1 MKYYIIV
8 GEASGDLH
16 AAHLMKAIQKE
27 DAEAEFR
34 YIGGDEMQAIG
45 GTLVRHYK
53 EQAYMQ
59 FIPVLLHLRTILR
72 NMRLCK
78 EDIKQWRPDKL
89 ILVDYPGFNLNV
101 AEDIHKTTEIP
112 IYYYISPKIWAW
124 KEYRIK
130 RIKRDIDEL
139 FSILPF
145 EVPFFEEKHQYPV
158 HYVGNPTVD
167 EIADFKAKN
176 PYNQEVF
183 RTTHKLDE
191 RPIIA
196 ILAGSRTH
204 EIKDNL
210 PGMMDGLEKYQNDYQ
225 FVLAGAPGIDPS
237 FYVEFEQR
245 FSNLRIIYDA
255 TYPLLQHAHFALVTS
270 GTAALETALFRVP
283 QIVAYATPIPPVI
296 SWLRK
301 RVLTVKY
308 ISLPNLTLDE
318 EAVPE
323 LVAADFT
330 RANFHKHM
338 DALLPK
344 NSPARLEHLAKL
356 DIMAEKLGAPGAPEH
371 AAKLM
376 VAMPRHR
383 IKKSL

>member
-16 AAHLMKAIQKE
+16 AAHLMKAILLE
-27 DAEAEFR
+27 DPNAEFR
-34 YIGGDEMQAIG
+34 YIGGDKMQAVG

-101 AEDIHKTTEIP
+101 AENIHATTEIP
-112 IYYYISPKIWAW
+112 IYYYIAPKIWAW
-124 KEYRIK
+124 KEHRIK

-145 EVPFFEEKHQYPV
+145 EVPFFEEKHQYPI

-167 EIADFKAKN
+167 EIADFQKN
-176 PYNQEVF
+176 NPRDPHAF
-183 RTTHKLDE
+183 RTKHHLDT

-210 PGMMDGLEKYQNDYQ
+210 PGMMRALKKYDKEYQ
-225 FVLAGAPGIDPS
+225 FVLAGAPGIDVAFYSTFQKS
-237 FYVEFEQR
+237 FPE
-245 FSNLRIIYDA
+245 LHIIFNA

-270 GTAALETALFRVP
+270 GTAALETAIFRVP
-283 QIVAYATPIPPVI
+283 QIVAYATPLPPFI

-301 RVLTVKY
+301 RVLKVKY

-330 RANFHKHM
+330 TENFHKHM
-338 DALLPK
+338 DALLPEESK
-344 NSPARLEHLAKL
+344 YRKIHLAQL
-356 DIMAEKLGAPGAPEH
+356 DNMAEKLGVPGAPNR

-376 VAMPRHR
+376 VELPNHR
-383 IKKSL
+383 